1 MVFLLKLIGISIAKM
16 LKMIYG
22 YEAINLLFRITPSRL
37 TISVLR
43 HFGATIGTGVRIQA
57 PFLIHNADQ
66 IEPIFHNLTIGDNVY
81 IGRGCIIDLMDRVD
95 IGKDVAIGH
104 YTIFNTHTNVGN
116 RPLKYFLKSS
126 KGNIHISDGVFIGIN
141 VSILESV
148 TIGKNSVIGACSL
161 VNNNIPDG
169 VIAYG
174 APCKVVKEI
183 NHDH

>member
-1 MVFLLKLIGISIAKM
+1 MNYL
-16 LKMIYG
+16 YG
-22 YEAINLLFRITPSRL
+22 YEAINILFRISPSRY
-37 TISVLR
+37 TISILR
-43 HFGATIGTGVRIQA
+43 HFGAKIGNGVRIQS
-57 PFLIHNADQ
+57 PFMIHNAD
-66 IEPIFHNLTIGDNVY
+66 IMDSIFHNLTIGDNVY

-104 YTIFNTHTNVGN
+104 YTIFNTHTNVDN
-116 RPLKYFLKSS
+116 RPLKYFLKTS

-141 VSILESV
+141 VSIFESV

-183 NHDH
+183 NYDH